1 MTMRPMAL
9 VTGAARGIGRAV
21 AMELARSGHDLVAWD
36 IADIDDSFESE
47 LRPFGARLV
56 AAARV
61 DVADVAAIHAAL
73 AALGDDAERLTRLVN
88 CAGIA
93 QAVPVLEITPDDFER
108 MLKINLLGA
117 FFTAQAVARNLVA
130 RELQGSIVHV
140 ASMAGR
146 TGGKYNGAH
155 YAASKAALIS
165 VTKGMATAL
174 GPHGIRVNAVAP
186 GIIETAMTRAID
198 GSDAQAIASPLRR
211 WGQPS
216 EVATVVAFLLSDA
229 ASYVT
234 GEIVDINGGIL

>member
-1 MTMRPMAL
+1 MTRPLAL

-21 AMELARSGHDLVAWD
+21 ATELARCGHDLVAWD
-36 IADIDDSFESE
+36 ITAFDPAFESE
-47 LRPFGARLV
+47 VRSLGARHV
-56 AAARV
+56 ATARV
-61 DVADVAAIHAAL
+61 DVADVSAIFDAL
-73 AALGDDAERLTRLVN
+73 AALGDESQRLTSLVN

-108 MLKINLLGA
+108 MLRINLLGS
-117 FFTAQAVARNLVA
+117 FFTAQAVAKNLVA
-130 RELQGSIVHV
+130 RSLSGSIVHV

-186 GIIETAMTRAID
+186 GIIETAMTHAID
-198 GSDAQAIASPLRR
+198 GSDAQAMASPLRR
-211 WGQPS
+211 WGQPH

-234 GEIVDINGGIL
+234 GEVVDINGGIL

>member
-1 MTMRPMAL
+1 MTRPLAL

-21 AMELARSGHDLVAWD
+21 ATELARTGHDLVAWD
-36 IADIDDSFESE
+36 INAFDAAFESE
-47 LRPFGARLV
+47 MRSLGARHV
-56 AAARV
+56 ATARV
-61 DVADVAAIHAAL
+61 DVGDVAAIHDAL
-73 AALGDDAERLTRLVN
+73 AALGDDSQRLTSLVN

-93 QAVPVLEITPDDFER
+93 HAVPVLEITPDDFER
-108 MLKINLLGA
+108 MLRINLLGS
-117 FFTAQAVARNLVA
+117 FFTAQAVAKNLVA
-130 RELQGSIVHV
+130 RALSGSIVHV

-186 GIIETAMTRAID
+186 GIIETAMTHAID
-198 GSDAQAIASPLRR
+198 GSDAQAMASPLRR
-211 WGQPS
+211 WGQPH

-234 GEIVDINGGIL
+234 GEVVDINGGIL